1 MDNPR
6 VGASTHSLSL
16 SEQAV
21 ATSTAQSGQ
30 LRGSPI
36 VVTNL
41 TAAVADAAEELSF
54 AASERMEKSL
64 SKRKASDGSGVDWN
78 LYKIAQ
84 KYLNQV
90 PDLKSTDRLNAFAQT
105 FLQRSFTSAQQ
116 MLSHLE
122 SFSGEVSHQ
131 YVALKYAR
139 EYIQRQGNFPG
150 LIATIDAALAQLESE
165 KGPQIRAGLN
175 VSKTAHEFSEKGLGS
190 TQSLRDQY
198 RDNVLDFSGVRNAA
212 KYLLRQFGQA
222 RLGVAIRFL
231 EQGLAAD
238 LNSQSSSLPKSQLA
252 AIAQDL
258 GVLRKLRSALSL
270 SDSLFEKLKRNRKQ
284 RKSETSKGQRQHPD
298 EDETTGNHA

>member
-6 VGASTHSLSL
+6 VGASTHSLPL

-175 VSKTAHEFSEKGLGS
+175 VSKTAHEFKELGS

-222 RLGVAIRFL
+222 KLGVAIRFL

-284 RKSETSKGQRQHPD
+284 RKSEASKGQRQHPD